1 MIKPLTLDEL
11 YEKKLRRRPETIQG
25 GVGQFNVFNY
35 EDFIGPDPKPVPYS
49 RREYYKIS
57 FLTGNTRYFYADK
70 AVEVKN
76 AALVFANP
84 MVPYNWERLSDNQSG
99 YFCVFTE
106 EFFTNF
112 GAIRD
117 YPIFQPG
124 STPIYEVD
132 PGDIEEINR
141 FYLQMIE
148 EINSDYAYKY
158 DLIKTLVIQLI
169 HKAIKLQPA
178 EASLHSQSNANDRI
192 SSLFSELLE
201 RQFPIESP
209 IQRMKLRSPNDFANN
224 LSVHINHLN
233 RALKATMGQTTSQ
246 LISSRIM
253 QEARILL
260 RHTNW
265 QISEI
270 GYCLGFEEPSHFI
283 SFFKKTENVTPRLY
297 RTQ

>member
-11 YEKKLRRRPETIQG
+11 YEKKLRRQPEAIQG

-35 EDFIGPDPKPVPYS
+35 QDFIGPEPKPVPYS

-57 FLTGNTRYFYADK
+57 FLIGSIRYFYADK
-70 AVEVKN
+70 TVEVKN
-76 AALVFANP
+76 AALAFANP
-84 MVPYNWERLSDNQSG
+84 MIPYNWERLSENQSG
-99 YFCVFTE
+99 HFCVFTE

-112 GAIRD
+112 GTIRD

-169 HKAIKLQPA
+169 HKAIKLKPA
-178 EASLHSQSNANDRI
+178 EASLYSHSTANDRI

-209 IQRMKLRSPNDFANN
+209 IQRMKLRTPNDFANN

>member
-11 YEKKLRRRPETIQG
+11 YEKKLLRQPGGIHG

-49 RREYYKIS
+49 RRQYYKIS

-70 AVEVKN
+70 TVEVKN

-84 MVPYNWERLSDNQSG
+84 MIPYNWERLSNNQMG

-106 EFFTNF
+106 EFFANF
-112 GAIRD
+112 GTIRD

-169 HKAIKLQPA
+169 HKAIKLKPA
-178 EASLHSQSNANDRI
+178 EASLYSQSTANDRI

-209 IQRMKLRSPNDFANN
+209 AQRMKLRSPNNFANN

-283 SFFKKTENVTPRLY
+283 SFFKKTENVTPRVY
-297 RTQ
+297 RSQ